1 MSNDS
6 FRLASD
12 RRKRCELHWT
22 WGRPNGAEMA
32 SPPRFPCVF
41 FFSFH
46 FSLSAQ
52 LQLAANCGGCKRE
65 NSGAVRA
72 AGNFLG
78 QLKASPKHGRT
89 NLLSIHVSAV
99 ALMSALTFTLKR
111 IRVWH
116 TWQLFFS
123 RLWRLTVPLPDIRTY
138 PFTVTNDD
146 QLPSF

>member
-1 MSNDS
+1 MTPSDWLLTGENVVS
-6 FRLASD
+6 CTELGGGQMERKWPLRLVFHA
-12 RRKRCELHWT
+12 
-22 WGRPNGAEMA
+22 
-32 SPPRFPCVF
+32 F

-65 NSGAVRA
+65 NSGAARA

-111 IRVWH
+111 IRV
-116 TWQLFFS
+116 
-123 RLWRLTVPLPDIRTY
+123 
-138 PFTVTNDD
+138 
-146 QLPSF
+146 